1 MAYNREPFDIP
12 EIGDVPRRSMGVLY
26 KEAGMDVL
34 ATKVP
39 KIVGSF
45 KVSMGRKGSQVMKY
59 VEVDYWDLVF
69 TACHPFA
76 GEATHPGGN

>member
-12 EIGDVPRRSMGVLY
+12 GIGDEPRRSMDVLY
-26 KEAGMDVL
+26 KQAGMD

-76 GEATHPGGN
+76 GEATHPAGN